1 MVGGDV
7 VRALGL
13 AGADGR
19 EQVAVLVDAV
29 EEVGQAVE
37 HQVPDAQ
44 RQVQVALERLLQVGV
59 GRRSA

>member
-13 AGADGR
+13 PGADGR

-29 EEVGQAVE
+29 EEVRQAVE
-37 HQVPDAQ
+37 DEVPDAQ
-44 RQVQVALERLLQVGV
+44 RQVEVALDPGERN
-59 GRRSA
+59 